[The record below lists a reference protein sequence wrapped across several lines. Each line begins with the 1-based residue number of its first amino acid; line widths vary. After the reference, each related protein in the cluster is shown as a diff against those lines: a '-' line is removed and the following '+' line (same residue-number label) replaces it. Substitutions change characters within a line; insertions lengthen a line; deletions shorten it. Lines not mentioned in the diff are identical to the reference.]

1 MEEEKRSPLVS
12 IIMPV
17 YNQIDLVGRAL
28 DSIPAREDVEVI
40 VVDDGSTDGTSEF
53 LLEYE
58 RSKRLPNFK
67 LFKIEKNLGKMTS
80 AGNARNV
87 GFDNATG
94 HWLYALD
101 SDDYYDTD
109 GLNLVLDNLDKFED
123 FDIVHIFPVI
133 NNGEIWTYQGL
144 CAFWT
149 YFVKRDFFGD
159 MRCDQICT
167 AEDRIVLQ
175 RLRAKGAKEITIKE
189 PVYYHYNYPREN
201 SIMDLYWKRVKGHK

>member
-28 DSIPAREDVEVI
+28 DSIPVREDVEVI

-58 RSKRLPNFK
+58 RSKRLPNLK
-67 LFKIEKNLGKMTS
+67 LFRIEKNLGKMTS

-109 GLNLVLDNLDKFED
+109 GLNLVLDNLNKFED

-133 NNGEIWTYQGL
+133 NNGEI
-144 CAFWT
+144 
-149 YFVKRDFFGD
+149 
-159 MRCDQICT
+159 
-167 AEDRIVLQ
+167 
-175 RLRAKGAKEITIKE
+175 
-189 PVYYHYNYPREN
+189 
-201 SIMDLYWKRVKGHK
+201 